1 MAVCKSREINALI
14 SEPLNYSCGCVSN
27 SSSLPSSVGWIVGI
41 ACFCGGFFRF
51 KMALQVIA
59 VLHCDPRLEGTFE
72 GHFLIMD
79 CSIPVP
85 FAFDPVAH
93 TFGLRN

>member
-41 ACFCGGFFRF
+41 ARSCGAFFRF

-59 VLHCDPRLEGTFE
+59 VLHCDPRLEGTLK
-72 GHFLIMD
+72 G
-79 CSIPVP
+79 
-85 FAFDPVAH
+85 
-93 TFGLRN
+93 TF